1 MPDGRLYVLIRG
13 MDMAYDAMV
22 LLGLFYDRNKIIMI
36 KEGDLPTPDLGSMLI
51 TLDKKEYGG
60 GFSAEASF
68 YDTVNGHEELM
79 AILNGCQK
87 PAFSSSM
94 KITEDDMSRPGGYL
108 MRNRK
113 IICGTVLY
121 HILQRAFQKE
131 LPYGSLTGVRPV
143 KMAAICLAD
152 GMDEDQTA
160 DLLQRITGIS
170 REKARL
176 LYEVACQE
184 RSYMDS
190 DDTEVNI
197 YIGIPFC
204 ASRCLYCSFTSYPI
218 ERLSSLVDPYLDA
231 LSKEMEFG
239 FQWIKDNNLRINSLY
254 IGGGTPTALPDNRFG
269 RLLAMV
275 RDFFGKA
282 REFTVE
288 AGRPDTINRE
298 KLRMIKE
305 SGATRISINPQSMN
319 RETLRLIGRNHTP
332 EDIAEKFFIARKLGF
347 DNINMDIIAGLPG
360 EDLDMFLRTLRQI
373 EELKPDN
380 LTVHTMAIK
389 RASILHQTTDEYVS
403 ASDDV
408 VEQMLMKAR
417 ESTKRMGM
425 KPYYLYR
432 QKNMLANLENTG
444 YAVPGKGCRY
454 NVETM
459 VERQSILA
467 FGAGSISK
475 IVFNSENRIERTDNV
490 KDVALYID
498 RVDEMI
504 VRKRKLLSKMK

>member
-36 KEGDLPTPDLGSMLI
+36 EEGDLPTPEPGSMMI
-51 TLDKKEYGG
+51 TLDKKEYDG
-60 GFSAEASF
+60 GFSAEAAF
-68 YDTVNGHEELM
+68 YDTVNGQEDFM
-79 AILNGCQK
+79 ALLNGCRK

-94 KITEDDMSRPGGYL
+94 KITEADMNRPGGYL

-254 IGGGTPTALPDNRFG
+254 IGGGTLPHCRKTS
-269 RLLAMV
+269 LAGYWPWCGT
-275 RDFFGKA
+275 F
-282 REFTVE
+282 
-288 AGRPDTINRE
+288 
-298 KLRMIKE
+298 
-305 SGATRISINPQSMN
+305 
-319 RETLRLIGRNHTP
+319 
-332 EDIAEKFFIARKLGF
+332 
-347 DNINMDIIAGLPG
+347 
-360 EDLDMFLRTLRQI
+360 RQ
-373 EELKPDN
+373 
-380 LTVHTMAIK
+380 
-389 RASILHQTTDEYVS
+389 
-403 ASDDV
+403 
-408 VEQMLMKAR
+408 
-417 ESTKRMGM
+417 
-425 KPYYLYR
+425 
-432 QKNMLANLENTG
+432 
-444 YAVPGKGCRY
+444 GKGIHR
-454 NVETM
+454 
-459 VERQSILA
+459 
-467 FGAGSISK
+467 
-475 IVFNSENRIERTDNV
+475 
-490 KDVALYID
+490 
-498 RVDEMI
+498 
-504 VRKRKLLSKMK
+504 